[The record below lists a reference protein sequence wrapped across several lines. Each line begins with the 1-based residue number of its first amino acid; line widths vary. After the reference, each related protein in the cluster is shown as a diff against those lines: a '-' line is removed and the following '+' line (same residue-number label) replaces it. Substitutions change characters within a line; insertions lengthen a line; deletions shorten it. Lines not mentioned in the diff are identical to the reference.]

1 MDRLVPLG
9 LIFLNSY
16 AIAWLTSLEKTDCEC
31 SVDWRR
37 TFMKYY
43 YFVVLINAVL
53 ALIGTRLPVSYVRFM
68 AGLSAVFI
76 VSAISYI
83 YKLRDI
89 GCDCSKSPQRT
100 MIYLVAIAQAILLL
114 VALY

>member
-16 AIAWLTSLEKTDCEC
+16 AIAWLTRLEQTDCEC

-43 YFVVLINAVL
+43 YFVVLFNCVL
-53 ALIGTRLPVSYVRFM
+53 ALIGTRLSVAYIRFM
-68 AGLSAVFI
+68 AGLSAFFI
-76 VSAISYI
+76 MSALSYI
-83 YKLRDI
+83 YKLRQTS
-89 GCDCSKSPQRT
+89 CDCSKSPQRT
-100 MIYLVAIAQAILLL
+100 TIYLVAIAQALLL
-114 VALY
+114 LFRLN